1 MNPTDYLRDVPQ
13 ENYFRLADGRIIKNL
28 EELFSVVQSSGDTVF
43 YDHVTPD
50 RNDYASWIR
59 ECVKSQELYNKL
71 IPLKDKQSFLSVLS
85 QEIAVLKN
93 PKISETMKFFS
104 EDYDPKKE
112 NQPAVATQVAT
123 TQTPVQSPAQPSNQ
137 TPAAPVEQ
145 SASFTP
151 SSSALQNSQAST
163 SSTSMPSNSTS
174 SNTETS
180 DSELD
185 FEQVLGSIIQEIQEE
200 IFFWQ

>member
-85 QEIAVLKN
+85 QEIATLRD

-104 EDYDPKKE
+104 EDYGLKTETQP
-112 NQPAVATQVAT
+112 NNSQGPAV
-123 TQTPVQSPAQPSNQ
+123 
-137 TPAAPVEQ
+137 
-145 SASFTP
+145 
-151 SSSALQNSQAST
+151 ST
-163 SSTSMPSNSTS
+163 SSTASTAVMQQSQQSADIPQSSMVIQTSQKSISDASSAKTVNSA
-174 SNTETS
+174 

-185 FEQVLGSIIQEIQEE
+185 FEQVLGPMIQEIQEE
-200 IFFWQ
+200 IFFW